1 MNEQLQKAVSTP
13 ASELSSEQRELIA
26 LELEA
31 KRLELEIKKQQMEG
45 LKLEQEERKYHIKDL
60 KASIGERDA
69 AELQK
74 KEDRESQ
81 GRTMKNIEHQEK
93 LQQKM
98 CTHGKGGT
106 VSTRDMRVLKTGGDD
121 NKKAIIK
128 HQMING
134 DIWILCLRCAKTW
147 KPPVK
152 RDFFFDVRGNAVAE
166 KDGVFDA
173 QKFQQANFEYH
184 QALQMPT
191 SNSMSTSVQCRFT
204 RLTGEGESATASDA
218 TEWYRD
224 LVGSSSLR

>member
-1 MNEQLQKAVSTP
+1 MDEQVKKAVSTP
-13 ASELSSEQRELIA
+13 ASELSPEQKELIA

-31 KRLELEIKKQQMEG
+31 RRLEVELKKQQMEG

-60 KASIGERDA
+60 KASISERDSK
-69 AELQK
+69 ELQK

-81 GRTMKNIEHQEK
+81 GRTMKNIELQEK
-93 LQQKM
+93 LQQKL

-152 RDFFFDVRGNAVAE
+152 RDFFFDIKGNAVAE

-173 QKFQQANFEYH
+173 AKFQQANFEYH
-184 QALQMPT
+184 QALSMPT

-204 RLTGEGESATASDA
+204 RFEGETASDA

-224 LVGSSSLR
+224 LVGASSLR